1 MTEKVERYELEVEGT
16 MGNLPAL
23 QNFVEATL
31 KLLGIVNPP
40 AYDIKLAVDEITTNI
55 VKHAYEK
62 KVGRIWVTC
71 YRRDGE
77 FHVIVE
83 DEGRPFDPSRMPPP
97 DLTSELEKR
106 NIGGLGIYFV
116 RRVMTR
122 MSYEYRDGRN
132 VVTMVKKLD
141 KN

>member
-1 MTEKVERYELEVEGT
+1 MTVKAERNELEVEGT
-16 MGNLPAL
+16 TDNLPAL
-23 QNFVEATL
+23 RNIVAATL

-40 AYDIKLAVDEITTNI
+40 AYDIQLAVDEITTNI

-62 KVGRIWVTC
+62 MVGRIWVTC
-71 YRRDGE
+71 YRLDDE
-77 FHVIVE
+77 FRVIVK
-83 DEGRPFDPSRMPPP
+83 DEGRPFDRTTMPPP

-106 NIGGLGIYFV
+106 KVGGPGIYFV

-132 VVTMVKKLD
+132 IVTMMKKLA
-141 KN
+141 